1 MKRSTTADAPPS
13 LQAEM
18 SGAATVLPGVP
29 LPASDG
35 WTPDVVPAAPV
46 SAPQAMLAE
55 LAVPDLHRLPAPAGY
70 PLAAPPAAHPSH
82 RLEAPK
88 KGSRRDKQPKPPR
101 AGKQPK
107 PPKAGKQPKPPKAGT
122 AVTVPAPTKSQKPA
136 AEGSRRRLMML
147 IAVAV
152 VAAGAVAYY
161 LMVLLPS
168 MSEV

>member
-1 MKRSTTADAPPS
+1 MKRSTTADAPPR

-35 WTPDVVPAAPV
+35 WTPDVVSAAPV
-46 SAPQAMLAE
+46 GAPPAMLAE
-55 LAVPDLHRLPAPAGY
+55 PVVPDLHRLPAPAGH

-88 KGSRRDKQPKPPR
+88 KGSRRDKQPTP
-101 AGKQPK
+101 PK

-122 AVTVPAPTKSQKPA
+122 AVTVPAPTKSPKPA

-152 VAAGAVAYY
+152 IAAGAVAYY

>member
-1 MKRSTTADAPPS
+1 MKRSTTADAPPR

-88 KGSRRDKQPKPPR
+88 KGSRRDKQPKPP
-101 AGKQPK
+101 
-107 PPKAGKQPKPPKAGT
+107 KAVKQPKPPKAGT

>member
-1 MKRSTTADAPPS
+1 MKRSTTADAPPR

-35 WTPDVVPAAPV
+35 WTSDVVPDAPV

-55 LAVPDLHRLPAPAGY
+55 PVVPDLHRLPAPAGH

-88 KGSRRDKQPKPPR
+88 KGSRRDKQPKPP
-101 AGKQPK
+101 
-107 PPKAGKQPKPPKAGT
+107 KAGKQPKPPKAGT
-122 AVTVPAPTKSQKPA
+122 AVTVPAPTKSPKPA

>member
-88 KGSRRDKQPKPPR
+88 KGSRRDKQPKPP
-101 AGKQPK
+101 
-107 PPKAGKQPKPPKAGT
+107 KAGKQPKPPKAGT

>member
-1 MKRSTTADAPPS
+1 MTKRSTTVDAPPS

-29 LPASDG
+29 LPVSDA
-35 WTPDVVPAAPV
+35 WTPDVVPTAPVAAPE
-46 SAPQAMLAE
+46 AMLAE
-55 LAVPDLHRLPAPAGY
+55 LAIPDLHRLPAPAGH

-88 KGSRRDKQPKPPR
+88 GGRRD
-101 AGKQPK
+101 KQPK
-107 PPKAGKQPKPPKAGT
+107 PPKAGKPPKPPKAGT
-122 AVTVPAPTKSQKPA
+122 AVTMPAPTKSQKPA

>member
-1 MKRSTTADAPPS
+1 
-13 LQAEM
+13 M

-29 LPASDG
+29 LPVSG
-35 WTPDVVPAAPV
+35 NWTADVVPASPV
-46 SAPQAMLAE
+46 SAPQTMLGE
-55 LAVPDLHRLPAPAGY
+55 LAVPNLHHLPAPAGL
-70 PLAAPPAAHPSH
+70 PLVAPPMTPVAHHGH
-82 RLEAPK
+82 RLGPAPK
-88 KGSRRDKQPKPPR
+88 GRRRD
-101 AGKQPK
+101 
-107 PPKAGKQPKPPKAGT
+107 KQPKPPKAGT
-122 AVTVPAPTKSQKPA
+122 AVMVPAKALKPTKPGKPAKATKPA

>member
-88 KGSRRDKQPKPPR
+88 KGSRRDKQPKPP
-101 AGKQPK
+101 
-107 PPKAGKQPKPPKAGT
+107 KAGT
-122 AVTVPAPTKSQKPA
+122 AVTMPAPTKSQKPA